1 MAPFSVIGPLGLAIS
16 ILLSVNCYGQE
27 KLYSLKGVVIDAS
40 TGLQLTHVSIKLNDI
55 SSGLSRNSISADN
68 GTFRINE
75 ISGDEFILQM
85 TAVGYKDTVLNVSF
99 GKATLVN
106 LGNIRM
112 MSLVK
117 PLRPVNVYAQKPLI
131 EQNTENII
139 YNVEADPENT
149 YLNAFEMLR
158 KVPLITTDAN
168 DNIQLNGNNNFKIF
182 INGKPSL
189 IFSQHPQ
196 NILQSLQ
203 ASSIQSIE
211 VMTIPPARYQSEG
224 AGGII
229 NINTFRSIVG
239 GINGGA
245 NVRALE
251 LSGVQGSGDFT
262 IGTKKF
268 SASVSTNY
276 RDNKLP
282 LLNTQMTRYDR
293 SFDQTLMQN
302 NSDNRTSNSL
312 NNGAEI
318 TFQPNDQNVFSAAVI
333 RNTGS
338 NNNLRQQHS
347 VLYDEKTARN
357 YEFNALNKFE
367 NSISSTDYAVDYTHI
382 FKNNDERKFDI
393 SYKLSNSNG
402 SSESWFMRE
411 SPNDVTTNGTNKYSD
426 DQSDYYFQANYAQ
439 PFKQHLLELGV
450 ANTRSVSN
458 SENGADNDTDN
469 DNFGYRENIKAAY
482 VSLKLK
488 FNRWLLIT
496 AGSWEMANLH
506 LKLYSGESQ
515 INTYSY
521 WTPNITL
528 SRQFKK
534 NHLLKLGYSERVTRP
549 DISYLDPFV
558 NNTDAFNISYG
569 NPMLKPTI
577 SHVFNFTYTKAIRKF
592 FASVN
597 ASHQFTENSIQQVA
611 HVGSDTISHTTYENI
626 GQYSSTALSI
636 SLNAILLKTINVN
649 INGAVS
655 HLRYS
660 EVSSV
665 KNETH
670 SGFTYNTGITTTIHL
685 KKWGLAAYANY
696 MSPLISVQ
704 GSTTTFI
711 TNNFTVSRRLL
722 SNNNLTLSL
731 SVSEPFVSKRV
742 SISEFIDPL
751 FSIFQRSEIVN
762 RQLNFS
768 LNYRFA
774 KIKSK

>member
-1 MAPFSVIGPLGLAIS
+1 MVPFSVIGQLCLAIS
-16 ILLSVNCYGQE
+16 LLLSVNCYGQE

-40 TGLQLTHVSIKLNDI
+40 TGLQLTHVSIKLNNI
-55 SSGLSRNSISADN
+55 SSGLSRNTISADN

-75 ISGDEFILQM
+75 ISGDKFILQM

-99 GKATLVN
+99 GKPSLIN
-106 LGNIRM
+106 LGNIRLI
-112 MSLVK
+112 SLVK

-131 EQNTENII
+131 EQTTENII

-196 NILQSLQ
+196 NVLQSLQ

-224 AGGII
+224 AAGIV
-229 NINTFRSIVG
+229 NINTFRSIAG
-239 GINGGA
+239 GINGGG

-251 LSGVQGSGDFT
+251 VSGVQGSGDFT
-262 IGTKKF
+262 IGTKTF
-268 SASVSTNY
+268 SASISATY

-293 SFDQTLMQN
+293 SLDQTLMQN
-302 NSDNRTSNSL
+302 NTDKRTSNSI

-318 TFQPNDQNVFSAAVI
+318 TFQPNDQNVFTAAVM

-338 NNNLRQQHS
+338 NNNFRQQHS
-347 VLYDEKTARN
+347 MLYDEKTANN
-357 YEFNALNKFE
+357 YHFNALNKFD
-367 NSISSTDYAVDYTHI
+367 NSISSTDYTVDYTHT

-393 SYKLSNSNG
+393 SYRVSNSNG
-402 SSESWFMRE
+402 SSKFWFMRE
-411 SPNDVTTNGTNKYSD
+411 SPDNVTTNGNNNYSD

-439 PFKQHLLELGV
+439 PFKQHLLEIGI

-458 SENGADNDTDN
+458 SENGANN
-469 DNFGYRENIKAAY
+469 DNFGYGENIKAAY
-482 VSLKLK
+482 ISLKLK

-496 AGSWEMANLH
+496 AGRWEMANLH
-506 LKLYSGESQ
+506 LKMYSGESQ

-521 WTPNITL
+521 WMPNITL

-534 NHLLKLGYSERVTRP
+534 THLLKFGYSERVTRP
-549 DISYLDPFV
+549 EISYLDPFV
-558 NNTDAFNISYG
+558 NNTDAFNMSYG
-569 NPMLKPTI
+569 NPMLRPTI

-597 ASHQFTENSIQQVA
+597 ASHQFTENSIQQVT

-626 GQYSSTALSI
+626 GRYSSTALSI
-636 SLNAILLKTINVN
+636 SLNAVLLKNVNVN
-649 INGAVS
+649 INGAMNY
-655 HLRYS
+655 LRYN

-665 KNETH
+665 KHETH
-670 SGFTYNTGITTTIHL
+670 SGYTYNTGITTTIRL
-685 KKWGLAAYANY
+685 KKWGLAAYVNY

-722 SNNNLTLSL
+722 GNNNLTLSL

-742 SISEFIDPL
+742 SISEFVDPR
-751 FSIFQRSEIVN
+751 FSILQRSQIEN

-768 LNYRFA
+768 MNYRFA